1 MLLGLQGN
9 VIEQRPGYQ
18 VIRTS
23 ANPTF
28 YWGNFLLLAGPPAPG
43 MVSFWVSTFAREFPG
58 ASHVAIGVDSTDG
71 DAGEGPELAG
81 AGLEVDRSTVLTAAA
96 TTPPPRPNQA
106 AQLRT
111 LDGDAD
117 WLAALDLQEA
127 VHGDG
132 DSEGWQ
138 GFTGRR
144 LQAMRQ
150 LQAQGFGAWFGAFQ
164 AGRMVSGLGVFGDGS
179 GIARFQNVD
188 THPEHRNQGLAGTL
202 VYKAA
207 SMPSRKWPHGLW
219 SSSRTRPS
227 RPSGSTGRWGSAT
240 PKPRSSSSSPRGDPS
255 RPCRLSGISTATRG
269 RRLAQS
275 YEEGSVSGVPLAHSG
290 HWPAG
295 HA

>member
-1 MLLGLQGN
+1 MAVAIVSLGYRTDLILLGLQGR

-43 MVSFWVSTFAREFPG
+43 MVSSWVSTFAREFPG

-106 AQLRT
+106 AQFRA

-132 DSEGWQ
+132 DSESWQ

-202 VYKAA
+202 VYKAGQYA
-207 SMPSRKWPHGLW
+207 QQEMAA
-219 SSSRTRPS
+219 RTLVIVADPAEPTIRIY
-227 RPSGSTGRWGSAT
+227 
-240 PKPRSSSSSPRGDPS
+240 RSVGFRDTETQVQLQQP
-255 RPCRLSGISTATRG
+255 
-269 RRLAQS
+269 AQ
-275 YEEGSVSGVPLAHSG
+275 
-290 HWPAG
+290 
-295 HA
+295 